1 MLQVWTELNYP
12 WVWFNHSFSL
22 NDYTHTQIPFSVYF
36 LDTGIIIIILWKYGV
51 FLFCS
56 LFQTSYM
63 SHWKGYWFGSGVVK
77 GLNAIVT
84 ASSIK
89 ADYKNHCETY
99 KMSFIGNMNT
109 YLSLVATICSYVGN
123 LYVILQICFVLISY
137 RGIMMPRRK
146 RGERVR
152 I

>member
-1 MLQVWTELNYP
+1 MP
-12 WVWFNHSFSL
+12 S
-22 NDYTHTQIPFSVYF
+22 DYTHTHKSHFTVYF
-36 LDTGIIIIILWKYGV
+36 LDTSIIMIILWKYEV
-51 FLFCS
+51 FLFYS

-63 SHWKGYWFGSGVVK
+63 IHWKGYWFGNGAVK

-123 LYVILQICFVLISY
+123 LYVITQICFVLISY
-137 RGIMMPRRK
+137 GGIMMQQRK
-146 RGERVR
+146 RGEMVR